1 MSPLT
6 VLYAIAIFLGSFLL
20 FLVEPMAAK
29 RLLPLLGG
37 SAAVWTTCLVFFQ
50 VALLLGYLSAHWLA
64 TRLRARAQAFVYTGL
79 LIACLAQAS
88 FNLYPNLHASTLH
101 PIVSVF
107 LLLTTLIGLPFVIL
121 SATSPLLQAWY
132 STGFS
137 STASQSTVKVVPPYR
152 LFALSN
158 FGSLLAL
165 LIYPW
170 LVEPRFTMRQQS
182 LAWLAGF
189 GVFVTACAGIAWFKL
204 RDGRNQAIAV
214 AGDAPVTPALADEP
228 KPSPAHRVLWLL
240 LAACGSVMLCAMTN
254 HLSQN
259 IAAIPLLWIAPLTMY
274 LLSFVVAFSRGS
286 WLPGFLRV
294 RIPVV
299 GVSTARMA
307 LLGLTGVAIGSVVY
321 LLDETRRDLPLI
333 VAIPLYCSVL
343 FVICL
348 FCHAELHR
356 LRPSPSHATSF
367 YFLIAGGGALGSVF
381 VGVLAPLI
389 FSGSYELAWA
399 IGFATLMVLVVTWR
413 INIGWRLF
421 WSAATVAVVGLLI
434 FFHIRGDGEP
444 TVARVRNF
452 YGTLRVTQDMVAP
465 FTGPS
470 RYLYNGP
477 IRHGSQIFTDELRK
491 TPTTYY
497 AHDSGVGLA
506 LDLCC
511 GDRPRRV
518 GVIGLGAGTLAA
530 YGRPGDV
537 IRFYDINPL
546 VEPIARNMFTYIR
559 ESAGTVEIVPGDA
572 RLSLAAE
579 APQQYDVL
587 AIDAFSGDAI
597 PVHLLTRQALALY
610 QHHLAPGGIIAF
622 HISNKFLNLGP
633 VVREL
638 AQSAGLQTVLVGSA
652 PNDDKEFDTGEYT
665 ADWVLVTAN
674 KDFISN
680 EKVVEAG
687 GEIVVNAA
695 VRPWTDDYNSV
706 LPLLNWKSSK
716 EDADEDE
723 APEDK
728 KDDKKDDKASTPP
741 K

>member
-64 TRLRARAQAFVYTGL
+64 TRLRPRAQAFVYTGL
-79 LIACLAQAS
+79 LIACLLQAS
-88 FNLYPNLHASTLH
+88 LNLRPDLHASTLH

-107 LLLTTLIGLPFVIL
+107 LLLTTLIGLPFIIL

-132 STGFS
+132 STGFTS
-137 STASQSTVKVVPPYR
+137 AASQSAVKVVPPYR

-170 LVEPRFTMRQQS
+170 LVEPKFSLREQS

-189 GVFVTACAGIAWFKL
+189 AVFVTACSGIAWFKL
-204 RDGRNQAIAV
+204 RDGQNSVAVEDVPASPAIA
-214 AGDAPVTPALADEP
+214 DET
-228 KPSPAHRVLWLL
+228 KPSSAHRVLWLL

-259 IAAIPLLWIAPLTMY
+259 IAAIPLLWIVPLTMY

-307 LLGLTGVAIGSVVY
+307 LVGLTGVAIGSLVY

-381 VGVLAPLI
+381 VGVLAPLV

-399 IGFATLMVLVVTWR
+399 IGFATFMVLVVTWR
-413 INIGWRLF
+413 VNIGWRLF

-444 TVARVRNF
+444 TVTRVRNF

-511 GDRPRRV
+511 GDRPRRI

-530 YGRPGDV
+530 YGRSGDV

-572 RLSLAAE
+572 RLSLATE

-587 AIDAFSGDAI
+587 AIDAFAGDAI

-610 QHHLAPGGIIAF
+610 QQHLAPGGIIAF

-674 KDFISN
+674 KNFLSN

-687 GEIVVNAA
+687 GEILVNAA

-706 LPLLNWKSSK
+706 LPLLNWKSNK
-716 EDADEDE
+716 EDDEEAE
-723 APEDK
+723 APDDK